1 VSTPLNPAQ
10 REAIRYL
17 DGPCLVIAGA
27 GSGKTRVITHKIAHL
42 IDSGMKGSAIA
53 AITFTNKAAQ
63 EMQERLS
70 TLVKL
75 PERERPLVSTFH
87 SLGVQIVR
95 SEARSLGL
103 KPSFSIL
110 DSDDSMG
117 ILQQALVTTDR
128 KLLRAA
134 QARVSLWKNAMI
146 EPDAA
151 LSGAADA
158 AEHTVALAYR
168 DYAAT
173 LSAYQAVDFDD
184 LIRLPVQL
192 LRDNPAAAQR
202 WRERLRYLLVDEYQD
217 TNACQYELLRLLA
230 GPRRAFT
237 AVGDDDQSIY
247 GWRGATLENLERLGT
262 DYPDLRVIKLE
273 QNYRSCVTILQA
285 ANRLIAHNPKLHEK
299 TLWSELGTGEPIT
312 VVACENDEQEAES
325 VVARLSA
332 HKFERRGLFADY
344 AILYRGNYQSRVLE
358 QALRKDKIPYV
369 LSGGTSFF
377 ERAEIRDLL
386 SYLRLL
392 ANEDDDPAFIRAVT
406 TPKRGIGTATLAA
419 LGEYAGQRQVSMFEA
434 LFESGFEAKLA
445 GRQRE
450 TLREFGAFINRI
462 AARAAREPA
471 AEVLDDLL
479 KAIDY
484 QAYLYDSGDEKQAAN
499 RWSNVTDF
507 VDWLKK
513 RADEDGANLIQL
525 AQTVALLS
533 QLDRRDENLDAVRLT
548 TVHAAKGLEFGHVFI
563 VGCEEGLMP
572 HLGGLAIDEPAEGD
586 SAAAKP
592 ASAPEHPDEVAQ
604 RVRIEEER
612 RLMYVAVTRAK
623 RSLTLTWCG
632 LRKRG
637 RDALKREPSRFLAE
651 MQLEAAPLARKT
663 GQGDARER
671 LSQLR
676 ALLAGPRPSGS

>member
-1 VSTPLNPAQ
+1 MSTPLNPAQ

-202 WRERLRYLLVDEYQD
+202 WRERLRY
-217 TNACQYELLRLLA
+217 R
-230 GPRRAFT
+230 P
-237 AVGDDDQSIY
+237 
-247 GWRGATLENLERLGT
+247 
-262 DYPDLRVIKLE
+262 
-273 QNYRSCVTILQA
+273 
-285 ANRLIAHNPKLHEK
+285 
-299 TLWSELGTGEPIT
+299 
-312 VVACENDEQEAES
+312 
-325 VVARLSA
+325 
-332 HKFERRGLFADY
+332 
-344 AILYRGNYQSRVLE
+344 
-358 QALRKDKIPYV
+358 
-369 LSGGTSFF
+369 
-377 ERAEIRDLL
+377 
-386 SYLRLL
+386 
-392 ANEDDDPAFIRAVT
+392 
-406 TPKRGIGTATLAA
+406 
-419 LGEYAGQRQVSMFEA
+419 VS
-434 LFESGFEAKLA
+434 
-445 GRQRE
+445 
-450 TLREFGAFINRI
+450 
-462 AARAAREPA
+462 
-471 AEVLDDLL
+471 
-479 KAIDY
+479 
-484 QAYLYDSGDEKQAAN
+484 
-499 RWSNVTDF
+499 
-507 VDWLKK
+507 
-513 RADEDGANLIQL
+513 
-525 AQTVALLS
+525 
-533 QLDRRDENLDAVRLT
+533 
-548 TVHAAKGLEFGHVFI
+548 
-563 VGCEEGLMP
+563 
-572 HLGGLAIDEPAEGD
+572 
-586 SAAAKP
+586 
-592 ASAPEHPDEVAQ
+592 
-604 RVRIEEER
+604 
-612 RLMYVAVTRAK
+612 
-623 RSLTLTWCG
+623 
-632 LRKRG
+632 
-637 RDALKREPSRFLAE
+637 
-651 MQLEAAPLARKT
+651 
-663 GQGDARER
+663 
-671 LSQLR
+671 
-676 ALLAGPRPSGS
+676 